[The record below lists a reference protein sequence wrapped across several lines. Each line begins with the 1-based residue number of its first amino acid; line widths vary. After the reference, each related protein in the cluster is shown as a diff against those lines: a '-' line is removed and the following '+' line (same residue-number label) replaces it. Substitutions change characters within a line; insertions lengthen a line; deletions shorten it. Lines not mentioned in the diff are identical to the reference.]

1 MLTRVARFGF
11 FDLDAIFSAAFIL
24 IMKGF
29 IHGTKSPPAELR
41 LAGEALGFLSREGNK
56 AARQRLNDVMQL
68 SSHVWSP
75 QVVSDTWAGIRAQGP
90 PGDPSLIKF
99 GTPTAEESIAALHRA
114 QREADTSNQGQTQ
127 PFPTLADM
135 PPWDDGAAGQ
145 MDLDGDAAF
154 LGLDLTNSFGP
165 ELDLAAPGIYS
176 SFNDPGL
183 PLTGVDHLDWAEIE
197 KMFASR
203 TV

>member
-1 MLTRVARFGF
+1 
-11 FDLDAIFSAAFIL
+11 
-24 IMKGF
+24 MKGF

-41 LAGEALGFLSREGNK
+41 LAGEVLGFLSREGNK
-56 AARQRLNDVMQL
+56 AARQRLDDVMQL

-90 PGDPSLIKF
+90 GDGRKPDF
-99 GTPTAEESIAALHRA
+99 VTPTAEESIATLHRA
-114 QREADTSNQGQTQ
+114 QREANAAQSEP

-135 PPWDDGAAGQ
+135 PPWDDGSGDPSH
-145 MDLDGDAAF
+145 MDIDGTTDGAF
-154 LGLDLTNSFGP
+154 LGLDLTNSLGP
-165 ELDLAAPGIYS
+165 DLDLAAPGIYS

-203 TV
+203 AA

>member
-1 MLTRVARFGF
+1 MLTPSAARFGF
-11 FDLDAIFSAAFIL
+11 FDLEATFSAAFIL

-41 LAGEALGFLSREGNK
+41 LAGEVLGFLSREGNK
-56 AARQRLNDVMQL
+56 AARQRLDDVMQL

-75 QVVSDTWAGIRAQGP
+75 EVVSETWAGIRAQV
-90 PGDPSLIKF
+90 PGEGGLNIMR
-99 GTPTAEESIAALHRA
+99 TPTAEESIASLHRA
-114 QREADTSNQGQTQ
+114 QREAAGAQDEQQNFS
-127 PFPTLADM
+127 TLADM
-135 PPWDDGAAGQ
+135 PPWQDGQ
-145 MDLDGDAAF
+145 MDLDGTADGAF
-154 LGLDLTNSFGP
+154 LGLDLTNSLGP
-165 ELDLAAPGIYS
+165 DLDLAAPGIYS

-203 TV
+203 AT